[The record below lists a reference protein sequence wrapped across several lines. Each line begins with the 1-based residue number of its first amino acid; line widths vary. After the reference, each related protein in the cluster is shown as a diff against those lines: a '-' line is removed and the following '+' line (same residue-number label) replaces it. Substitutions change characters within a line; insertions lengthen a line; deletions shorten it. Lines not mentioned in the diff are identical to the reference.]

1 MLRVRRIR
9 SSPLPKFT
17 NGFSACGIS
26 ETIVPTNA
34 YTRNCSQLAGA
45 WSFCVSN
52 DNANALQ
59 LWCAFP
65 DDLLDP
71 AAAGAC
77 AELLSAEERAR
88 WQRFRPERSRRE
100 YLATHALARSALSS
114 YRPVAPRD
122 WRFVINAYGKPSPA
136 PECGLRFNL
145 SNSIGL
151 AVCLVV
157 DAPVEVGV
165 DVEARTRADEI
176 AEVEYKVFSAA
187 ELAQLD
193 ALAETEKPDRYL
205 SLWTLKEAYI
215 KARGMGMAL
224 PLGEISLLFENAS
237 SVRLEVADG
246 VDEDASRWRFRWLDY
261 AGHRIAMAWEGAT
274 VSGLELREARPPAS
288 PPKRILLE
296 SSVTSSPGAEAD

>member
-1 MLRVRRIR
+1 M
-9 SSPLPKFT
+9 
-17 NGFSACGIS
+17 
-26 ETIVPTNA
+26 
-34 YTRNCSQLAGA
+34 
-45 WSFCVSN
+45 SN

-65 DDLLDP
+65 DDLLDS
-71 AAAGAC
+71 AAAEAC
-77 AELLSAEERAR
+77 AELLSEEERTR

-100 YLATHALARSALSS
+100 YLATHALARSALST

-122 WRFVINAYGKPSPA
+122 WRFVTNAYGKPSPA

-157 DAPVEVGV
+157 DAPLEAGSAEVGV

-193 ALAETEKPDRYL
+193 ALPETERPDRYL

-224 PLGEISLLFENAS
+224 PLGEISLLFDNAGNP
-237 SVRLEVADG
+237 RLEVADG

-261 AGHRIAMAWEGAT
+261 AGHRIAMAWEGAAER
-274 VSGLELREARPPAS
+274 GLELRESRPPTS

-296 SSVTSSPGAEAD
+296 SSGL